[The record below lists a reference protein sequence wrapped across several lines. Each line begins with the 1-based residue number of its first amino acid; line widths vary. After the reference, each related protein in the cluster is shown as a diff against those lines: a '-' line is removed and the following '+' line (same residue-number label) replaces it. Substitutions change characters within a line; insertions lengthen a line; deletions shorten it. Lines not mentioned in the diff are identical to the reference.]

1 MRYWQSW
8 VDKKV
13 DTAMPRIATPLSDV
27 SIKSAI
33 RKAEKRSAIGRNF
46 PLWDGQGLHLL
57 NRGGR
62 YAWRLKYTRPDGR
75 DNRLALGMYPIV
87 SLTEARARAEDARRQ
102 LRNGIDPGA
111 ARKALKAENRRKV
124 TDTFERHARKWAAAK
139 APGWSKSTRDKI
151 ELVLRDYLIPAIGN
165 RDVRDLGSMDI
176 VKVLRRIH
184 ENAPSLV
191 KKAAQATQATIRVAI
206 QAGAREEGRL
216 LDLNLRDNLPKVQKR
231 HYSAATTPDDVK
243 AVMGGIRKLTGEITR
258 AALLVCAYTAQRP
271 GNVAAMRWCDV
282 DTKAS
287 EWNIPAEVMKTG
299 QPHTVPLSRQALALI
314 KSMRPYSGGT
324 EYVFPPV
331 SKQKTP
337 HLHRDSLSKAL
348 RDAGLKGKQT
358 PHGLRATLR
367 TVARERLGISADV
380 LEAQLAHAKKGE
392 VQSAY
397 DRTGF
402 VQERHRLAQTW
413 ADYLDGTER
422 NTVTPIRR
430 KAG

>member
-1 MRYWQSW
+1 
-8 VDKKV
+8 
-13 DTAMPRIATPLSDV
+13 MPRIARPLNDV
-27 SIKSAI
+27 SIKHAI
-33 RKAEKRSAIGRNF
+33 RKIEKRSAGGRDF
-46 PLWDGQGLHLL
+46 PLWDGQGLHLID
-57 NRGGR
+57 RDGR

-75 DNRLALGMYPIV
+75 ENRLALGMYPGV
-87 SLTEARARAEDARRQ
+87 SLIEARALADDARRQ
-102 LRNGIDPGA
+102 LRSGIDPGA
-111 ARKALKAENRRKV
+111 ARKAQRAENRRKV

-139 APGWSKSTRDKI
+139 APGWSQSTRDKI
-151 ELVLRDYLIPAIGN
+151 ELVLRDYLLPAIGN
-165 RDVRDLGSMDI
+165 RDVRDLSSLDV

-184 ENAPSLV
+184 ESAPSLV
-191 KKAAQATQATIRVAI
+191 KKAAQAAQATVRIAI

-216 LDLNLRDNLPKVQKR
+216 LDLNLRDNLPKTTKS
-231 HYSAATTPDDVK
+231 HYSAATTPGDVK
-243 AVMGGIRKLTGEITR
+243 AVMGGIRKLASPVTR

-271 GNVAAMRWCDV
+271 GNIAAMRWSDV
-282 DTKAS
+282 DIKAR
-287 EWNIPAEVMKTG
+287 EWNIPAAAMKTG
-299 QPHTVPLSRQALALI
+299 QPHTVPLSRQAIVLI
-314 KSMRPYSGGT
+314 ESMRPFGGDS

-331 SKQKTP
+331 AKQKTP

-402 VQERHRLAQTW
+402 VRERHRLAQVW
-413 ADYLDGTER
+413 SDFLDSTAR
-422 NTVTPIRR
+422 ANVIPIKR